1 MYNKLSAVIYH
12 LRCTTYD
19 IQLVDAFGIYTR
31 SLAQVLYIYI
41 TGHCSTTI
49 PSMVLTHHCQNL
61 RLNSFLA
68 HFFAQRG
75 VDLLPRPPPPLLLQA
90 GRAKAGITSCCC
102 CCSCCCCRAC
112 CCCCCCFCCCCSC
125 CCCSCCCC
133 WCCKATYE
141 LSCPERTV
149 ISRHQTSPFCL
160 DFRLAQRD
168 WGLGSC
174 CFKMVFQSKF

>member
-12 LRCTTYD
+12 LRYTTYD

-68 HFFAQRG
+68 HFLHKGASICCC
-75 VDLLPRPPPPLLLQA
+75 
-90 GRAKAGITSCCC
+90 GRRRCCC
-102 CCSCCCCRAC
+102 CKPAGPRQGSLPAAAVVAAAVVVFAAVVVAAAVVLVAAAVVVFAAVVVAAVVVAAAVGVARQRTNCPV
-112 CCCCCCFCCCCSC
+112 
-125 CCCSCCCC
+125 
-133 WCCKATYE
+133 
-141 LSCPERTV
+141 LSEQSSAV
-149 ISRHQTSPFCL
+149 IRQVLFP
-160 DFRLAQRD
+160 
-168 WGLGSC
+168 
-174 CFKMVFQSKF
+174 

>member
-12 LRCTTYD
+12 LRYTTYD

-68 HFFAQRG
+68 HFLHKGASICCC
-75 VDLLPRPPPPLLLQA
+75 
-90 GRAKAGITSCCC
+90 GRRRCCC
-102 CCSCCCCRAC
+102 CKPAGPRQGSLPAAAVVVAAAVVLVAAAVVV
-112 CCCCCCFCCCCSC
+112 FAAVVVAAAVGGIIVFVAGVVAVAVAAVVSGII
-125 CCCSCCCC
+125 
-133 WCCKATYE
+133 
-141 LSCPERTV
+141 V
-149 ISRHQTSPFCL
+149 IAMP
-160 DFRLAQRD
+160 
-168 WGLGSC
+168 
-174 CFKMVFQSKF
+174 